1 MANILQ
7 VTTPNIDNRNMINPQ
22 DPKHGAG
29 NPAIHNPADP
39 TRVVRGDGQEQAG
52 SATQDAQDALLNI
65 INYESNYGAFIKGL
79 GENGDISSVLERLL
93 FSDMAGLQ
101 QAEKRRRRK
110 TLPALQ

>member
-39 TRVVRGDGQEQAG
+39 TRVVRPDGREGDQMGKN
-52 SATQDAQDALLNI
+52 TQDALLSVVD
-65 INYESNYGAFIKGL
+65 YDSNYGAFVKGL
-79 GENGDISSVLERLL
+79 GESSDLAPWSAFCLRTGQVLTRL
-93 FSDMAGLQ
+93 
-101 QAEKRRRRK
+101 R
-110 TLPALQ
+110 